1 MPAQYKT
8 PRLKYAAWL
17 VMALPAVWI
26 IGRFAA
32 DIITYGG
39 AVHETGLWSAGFL
52 VAALA
57 VTPLRR
63 AIAKSGL
70 AKFAA
75 YHRRALGVA
84 SFGYAALHTGIYL
97 WRKIPLG
104 RVISEGQRPDL
115 LLGWLALAI
124 FIPLAV
130 TSHNRAVKAMGAR
143 WSALHRSV
151 YIAAALTFAH
161 AILSSGR
168 PALSYSLLAVWL
180 AAIAAR
186 MLFKKRG

>member
-1 MPAQYKT
+1 
-8 PRLKYAAWL
+8 
-17 VMALPAVWI
+17 MALPAVWI
-26 IGRFAA
+26 MGRYSA

-52 VAALA
+52 VAALC
-57 VTPLRR
+57 VTALRR
-63 AIAKSGL
+63 GL
-70 AKFAA
+70 PRSPLTKFAV

-115 LLGWLALAI
+115 LLGWLALAL
-124 FIPLAV
+124 FVPLAM

-143 WSALHRSV
+143 WGALHRSV
-151 YIAAALTFAH
+151 YLAAALTFAH

-168 PALSYSLLAVWL
+168 PALSYVLLAAWVL
-180 AAIAAR
+180 AIAVRRAFR
-186 MLFKKRG
+186 KRA

>member
-26 IGRFAA
+26 MGRFAA
-32 DIITYGG
+32 DII
-39 AVHETGLWSAGFL
+39 
-52 VAALA
+52 
-57 VTPLRR
+57 
-63 AIAKSGL
+63 
-70 AKFAA
+70 
-75 YHRRALGVA
+75 
-84 SFGYAALHTGIYL
+84 
-97 WRKIPLG
+97 
-104 RVISEGQRPDL
+104 

-186 MLFKKRG
+186 MLFKKRS